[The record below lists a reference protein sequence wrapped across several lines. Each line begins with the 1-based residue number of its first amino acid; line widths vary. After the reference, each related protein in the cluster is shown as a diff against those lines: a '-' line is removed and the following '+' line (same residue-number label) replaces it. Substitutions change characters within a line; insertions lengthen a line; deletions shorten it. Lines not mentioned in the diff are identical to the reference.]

1 MLQRNSTTDISLKNL
16 QDFVRLF
23 WMAASKVIVE
33 DKNMFSFGIKVTI
46 ITSSD
51 VILIYAFS

>member
-33 DKNMFSFGIKVTI
+33 DKNMFSFDIKVTI
-46 ITSSD
+46 ITSID

>member
-33 DKNMFSFGIKVTI
+33 DKNIFSFGIKVTI
-46 ITSSD
+46 ITSID

>member
-33 DKNMFSFGIKVTI
+33 DKNMFSFGSKVTI
-46 ITSSD
+46 ITSID

>member
-46 ITSSD
+46 ITSID
-51 VILIYAFS
+51 VILVYAFS

>member
-23 WMAASKVIVE
+23 WMAASKVTVE
-33 DKNMFSFGIKVTI
+33 DKNVFSFGIKVTI
-46 ITSSD
+46 ITSID

>member
-33 DKNMFSFGIKVTI
+33 VKNIFSFGIKVTI
-46 ITSSD
+46 ITSID

>member
-46 ITSSD
+46 ITSID

>member
-33 DKNMFSFGIKVTI
+33 HKNMFSFGIKVTI
-46 ITSSD
+46 ITSID

>member
-1 MLQRNSTTDISLKNL
+1 
-16 QDFVRLF
+16 
-23 WMAASKVIVE
+23 MAASKVIVE

-46 ITSSD
+46 ITSID